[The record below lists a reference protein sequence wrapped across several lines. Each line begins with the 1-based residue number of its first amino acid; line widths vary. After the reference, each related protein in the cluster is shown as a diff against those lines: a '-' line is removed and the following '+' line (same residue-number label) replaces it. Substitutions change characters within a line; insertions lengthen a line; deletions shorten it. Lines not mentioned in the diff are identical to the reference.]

1 MSSTDNLKNNLFIY
15 SVPLGSE
22 ASHIAEIYNS
32 EKQNLI
38 YILPDNIT
46 ITEFSSAI
54 RFFDNKIKIVNL
66 YEWDCQAYDSYGPSR
81 ENQAKRILSLIKLK
95 SYLKNKNKFITL
107 VTPNT
112 FLQKIQDLTIYN
124 RLKINNNSHMD
135 YNKLITYL
143 HVNGYEK
150 VDSVYEVGTYTNR
163 GGIIDI
169 YSPNYKF
176 PLRIDFFGDKVDSLR
191 LFNFQNQR
199 TIREIDECIIYPFS
213 EIIFESQIISNFQ
226 KNYIFNFK
234 RDSNNEIY
242 SNTIEKIRSNGIEQ
256 YLPLFYQDLNKISDI
271 IPYARIVC
279 DEFTEQKL
287 FGTLEQ
293 IKDIF
298 EYKVGLDKNDDF
310 IQNIIKPLNYTELYC
325 SK

>member
-22 ASHIAEIYNS
+22 ASHLAEIYNS

-38 YILPDNIT
+38 YILPDNNT

-54 RFFDNKIKIVNL
+54 KFFDNKIKIVNL

-124 RLKINNNSHMD
+124 RLKVNNNSHMD

-150 VDSVYEVGTYTNR
+150 VDSVYEVGTYANR
-163 GGIIDI
+163 GGIIDV

-199 TIREIDECIIYPFS
+199 TIKEIDDSIIYPFS

-256 YLPLFYQDLNKISDI
+256 YLPLFYQDLNKISDV

-279 DEFTEQKL
+279 DEFTEQ
-287 FGTLEQ
+287 
-293 IKDIF
+293 
-298 EYKVGLDKNDDF
+298 
-310 IQNIIKPLNYTELYC
+310 NYLAH
-325 SK
+325 

>member
-22 ASHIAEIYNS
+22 ASHLAEIYNS

-150 VDSVYEVGTYTNR
+150 VDSVYEVGTYANR
-163 GGIIDI
+163 GGIIDV

-199 TIREIDECIIYPFS
+199 TIKEIDESIIYPFS

-242 SNTIEKIRSNGIEQ
+242 SNTIEKIRSNGRSTTI
-256 YLPLFYQDLNKISDI
+256 
-271 IPYARIVC
+271 
-279 DEFTEQKL
+279 FTGECRMH
-287 FGTLEQ
+287 G
-293 IKDIF
+293 I
-298 EYKVGLDKNDDF
+298 
-310 IQNIIKPLNYTELYC
+310 
-325 SK
+325 